1 MRLGGSPAILDRMI
15 DYNSFEKPK
24 ESRREQRSER
34 KYYQQ
39 KDRSK
44 FKKTDQGKDEQ
55 VKLPENGEKGR
66 VIAISTG
73 AILVKLENRVISS
86 SLKGSL
92 KLETTRNKN
101 LVTVGDFVW
110 IDERGQIAAVDPRY
124 SCLSRA
130 DTLHHRKQHLIAAN
144 IDQVLIV
151 ASVEDPSLKPSLI
164 DRFII
169 ATEKGGMKPVILI
182 NKIDLA
188 KDMALLD
195 ELEKIYTSLGIPFI
209 KLSALLKIGLDSL
222 KEIVKGKASVFSG
235 QSGVGK
241 TSLIN
246 DLTGKN
252 RKVGDIVQKTKK
264 GSHTTTYAEL
274 ISIGEDAFCID
285 TPGIKS
291 FALWDITREELTA
304 YFSDLQEFAI
314 HCKFNPC
321 SHTHEPGC
329 AVKDAVTSGL
339 VSPIRYSSYISILE
353 GHDEPNTLR

>member
-1 MRLGGSPAILDRMI
+1 MT
-15 DYNSFEKPK
+15 DYSSFEKLN
-24 ESRREQRSER
+24 ESRKEQRNER

-39 KDRSK
+39 RDRSK
-44 FKKTDQGKDEQ
+44 FKKTDQGKEDQ
-55 VKLPENGEKGR
+55 PKPPENSTRGR
-66 VIAISTG
+66 VVAISTG
-73 AILVKLENRVISS
+73 AILVKVENRVVST

-92 KLETTRNKN
+92 KLEITRNKN

-110 IDERGQIAAVDPRY
+110 IDERGQIALVDPRY

-169 ATEKGGMKPVILI
+169 ATERGGMKPVIII

-188 KDMALLD
+188 KDKPPLIALLD
-195 ELEKIYTSLGIPFI
+195 ELEAIYTSVGIPFI
-209 KLSALLKIGLDSL
+209 KLSALHEIGLDAL

-246 DLTGKN
+246 DLTGGN
-252 RKVGDIVQKTKK
+252 RKVGAIVQKTKK
-264 GSHTTTYAEL
+264 GCHTTTYAEL
-274 ISIGEDAFCID
+274 FSIGEDALCID

-291 FALWDITREELTA
+291 FALWDITGEELTA

-329 AVKDAVTSGL
+329 AVKNAITSGL
-339 VSPIRYSSYISILE
+339 LSSIRYNSYISIRE
-353 GHDEPNTLR
+353 GHDEPNSLR